1 MIDTTALTAWNAAN
15 AAARAAYRADEA
27 YRDGW
32 CAVCESRRVGCT
44 RECHQCRAKRITR
57 EGSA

>member
-1 MIDTTALTAWNAAN
+1 MIDATALAAWNAAN

-32 CAVCESRRVGCT
+32 CAVCEARRAGC
-44 RECHQCRAKRITR
+44 ITDVR
-57 EGSA
+57 TLLN